1 MIRAI
6 ATSVI
11 ALLLL
16 TSSSFAQT
24 QTTGRIAG
32 TVKDQKG
39 AVIVGAE
46 VLVTSE
52 TTGEARRSN
61 TDADGNYSVSVLQ
74 PGSYRV
80 RISAAGF
87 QEASLPV
94 RISITEMTT
103 LDVTLVVPG
112 PDIRDSFTVADI
124 PLIQRDGPQL
134 GRVVDSRAVSDLP
147 LATRNFT
154 QITALSPGATTY
166 LPDSTSVGRSSQ
178 FINVNGARA
187 TSNNFQINGVDAN
200 ATVTNSPQ
208 LIAVPAPESIQEFKV
223 QTSLYDATVGRS
235 GGGQIQAITKSGGN
249 NLHGNLYEY
258 LRDDAL
264 NANNPF
270 LKAANV
276 RRPVL
281 KRNVFGGTL
290 GGPVQK
296 DRSFFFVSYQ
306 GTHERNGASLVNGI
320 SSEVLIAPGLTDDR
334 STATLLRVFHPIH
347 WDGQAATSIN
357 PTALALLN
365 LKLGNGQFLIPT
377 PQANGRYSGS
387 AISRFREEQFNTNFD
402 YRINEKNW
410 LAIKFFFSNAPQ
422 FLALSGSG
430 ANVPGFG
437 LDQQTNNR
445 IISLQDIHTFSST
458 VVNEARVGYN
468 FVRINTFPEQPVKD
482 SDVGINRS
490 TAATAPG
497 LPLINVAGSA
507 GGILIGAP
515 LIDARATSPSTS
527 AVDILSIT
535 RGRQSIRTGAEFR
548 YYESNFSTI
557 VFNRGFINFL
567 SFNDFLTGAPLFAV
581 VGNGIS
587 ERSLRATDYNFFIQD
602 DWKVSSK
609 LTLNLGLRYELNL
622 PPYDTRGRIAT
633 FDPTLYKPRPLASNG
648 IPLGPPIDGI
658 VQAGNALP
666 QYDLPDVPNV
676 GKRVLRSVD
685 PNNFAPRVGF
695 AYSPFKSER
704 AVVRGGYG
712 IYYSRSAFEYISS
725 SLLSPPFFLNTT
737 AFFTPIEDPFAF
749 VPAQN
754 QFPTVVTGATL
765 GGFFLDRNIRTPY
778 LQQYNASLQSEV
790 AHDLLLEVAYVGTHG
805 SNLFR
810 SVAINQAR
818 LASPDHP
825 IINDVTGEVIT
836 TNTPEN
842 AFLRAPFQGVELS
855 PTTGFAQ
862 GQTTAHSNYN
872 SLQASLS
879 KRFSKGL
886 QFLASY
892 TYAKSIDNASGVGG
906 GSGTSGII
914 DQSLGGESSSILGN
928 QLDPR
933 ANRGVSDFD
942 RTHRFV
948 FSYVWDLPRPKS
960 FDHSKAK
967 RFLLSDWQASGII
980 VAMSGLPIDIEHT
993 AAGSLY
999 GITGGA
1005 RPNWLPNANR
1015 RTATSNIPAGYF
1027 FNPFAF
1033 AQPVVEAGQLIPSSN
1048 GSAIASAPGTD
1059 IGNVGRN
1066 VLRGPRQYNVDF
1078 SLRRTFAFSEAKQ
1091 IAFRAE
1097 FFNLFN
1103 QVNFA
1108 NPISDLS
1115 AVASSGGSVDASTGR
1130 IISPGDFGRI
1140 ISTSNNPRIIQF
1152 AVKLTF

>member
-1 MIRAI
+1 MIRAK

-16 TSSSFAQT
+16 TTSSFAQT

-32 TVKDQKG
+32 TVKDQKK

-46 VLVTSE
+46 LLVTSE

-61 TDADGNYSVSVLQ
+61 TDEDGNYSVSVLQ

-87 QEASLPV
+87 QETSLPV
-94 RISITEMTT
+94 RISITELTM

-112 PDIRDSFTVADI
+112 PNIRDSFMVEDI

-134 GRVVDSRAVSDLP
+134 GRVVDSRAVSGLP

-154 QITALSPGATTY
+154 QITGLSTGATTY
-166 LPDSTSVGRSSQ
+166 LPDNTSVGRSSQ

-200 ATVTNSPQ
+200 ATVNNSPQ
-208 LIAVPAPESIQEFKV
+208 LIAVPAAESIQEFKV

-235 GGGQIQAITKSGGN
+235 GGGQIQAVTKSGGN
-249 NLHGNLYEY
+249 NVHGNLYEY
-258 LRDDAL
+258 FRDDAL

-276 RRPVL
+276 PRPVL
-281 KRNVFGGTL
+281 KRNVFGGTI
-290 GGPVQK
+290 GGPIKK

-306 GTHERNGASLVNGI
+306 GTHERNGVSLVNSI
-320 SSEVLIAPGLTDDR
+320 SSNVLVDPKLTNDR
-334 STATLLRVFHPIH
+334 SAATL
-347 WDGQAATSIN
+347 AATYGFAIN
-357 PTALALLN
+357 PVALRLLN
-365 LKLGNGQFLIPT
+365 VKLTSGQFLIPT
-377 PQANGRYSGS
+377 PQANGRYRGS
-387 AISRFREEQFNTNFD
+387 AVSRFREEQFNTNFD

-422 FLALSGSG
+422 FLALSGAG

-445 IISLQDIHTFSST
+445 IISLQDIYSFSST
-458 VVNEARVGYN
+458 VINEARFGYN
-468 FVRINTFPEQPVKD
+468 FVRSNTFPQQPVKD
-482 SDVGINRS
+482 SAVGINRS
-490 TAATAPG
+490 TAATVPG
-497 LPLINVAGSA
+497 LPLISIAGPA
-507 GGILIGAP
+507 GGIILGAP

-548 YYESNFSTI
+548 YYESNFSAI
-557 VFNRGFINFL
+557 AFNRGFINFL
-567 SFNDFLTGAPLFAV
+567 SFDDFLTGAPLFTLI
-581 VGNGIS
+581 GNGLS

-602 DWKVSSK
+602 DWKVSSQ
-609 LTLNLGLRYELNL
+609 LTLNLGLRYELDL

-633 FDPTLYKPRPLASNG
+633 FDPALYKPRPLAFNG
-648 IPLGPPIDGI
+648 IPLGPPLGGI
-658 VQAGNALP
+658 VQAGNPLP

-685 PNNFAPRVGF
+685 PNNFAPRIGF
-695 AYSPFKSER
+695 AYSPFKSGR
-704 AVVRGGYG
+704 TVLRGGYG
-712 IYYSRSAFEYISS
+712 IYYSRSAFEYVSS
-725 SLLSPPFFLNTT
+725 SLLSPPFFLNNA

-749 VPAQN
+749 VPAPN
-754 QFPTVVTGATL
+754 QFPTIVTGATL

-778 LQQYNASLQSEV
+778 LEQYNAGLQYQV
-790 AHDLLLEVAYVGTHG
+790 GQDLLLEVAYVGTHG
-805 SNLFR
+805 LNLFR

-818 LASPDHP
+818 LASPAHP

-836 TNTPEN
+836 TNTPQN
-842 AFLRAPFQGVELS
+842 AFLRAPFQGVELA

-906 GSGTSGII
+906 GSGTAGII
-914 DQSLGGESSSILGN
+914 DQSRGGESSSILGS

-933 ANRGVSDFD
+933 GNRGVSDFD

-948 FSYVWDLPRPKS
+948 LSYVWDLPRPS
-960 FDHSKAK
+960 FTDRSKAT
-967 RFLLSDWQASGII
+967 RLLLSGWQTSGII
-980 VAMSGLPIDIEHT
+980 VAMSGLPIDIVDT
-993 AAGSLY
+993 DAGSLY
-999 GITGGA
+999 GIEGGA
-1005 RPNWLPNANR
+1005 RPNWSGNANR
-1015 RTATSNIPAGYF
+1015 RSATNNIPDGYF
-1027 FNPFAF
+1027 FNPFLF
-1033 AQPVVEAGQLIPSSN
+1033 AQPVVQAGQLIPSSN
-1048 GSAIASAPGTD
+1048 GSAIASARGTD

-1066 VLRGPRQYNVDF
+1066 VLRGPPQFNVDF
-1078 SLRRTFAFSEAKQ
+1078 SLSKTLHFSESKSLE
-1091 IAFRAE
+1091 FRSE

-1103 QVNFA
+1103 HVNFA
-1108 NPISDLS
+1108 NPISNLN
-1115 AVASSGGSVDASTGR
+1115 AVSSSGGGFDPNTGQ
-1130 IISPGDFGRI
+1130 ILPGSGGAFGRI
-1140 ISTSNNPRIIQF
+1140 ISTSNNPRLIQF
-1152 AVKLTF
+1152 ALKLNF